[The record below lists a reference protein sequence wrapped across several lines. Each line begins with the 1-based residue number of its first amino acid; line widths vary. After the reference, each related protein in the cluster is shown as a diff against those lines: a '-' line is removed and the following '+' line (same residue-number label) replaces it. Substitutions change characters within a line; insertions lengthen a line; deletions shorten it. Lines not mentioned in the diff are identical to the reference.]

1 MKKIICTISVLPVFL
16 LICSYIPAQHFA
28 NKKIKVS
35 APVKKIIIKYGVA
48 SFYAKKFNGR
58 RTSDGSVFDSEKM
71 TAACNVLPLGTWVK
85 VTNLSNERSVVLHIT
100 DRMHRKNKRLIDVSK
115 NAARQLRFVGKGITR
130 VRVEVLD
137 KNQIANTLK
146 LLS

>member
-1 MKKIICTISVLPVFL
+1 MKKIICTLSALALFL

-28 NKKIKVS
+28 NNKIKASVS
-35 APVKKIIIKYGVA
+35 AKKIIIKYGVA

-58 RTSDGSVFDSEKM
+58 LTSDGSVFDSEKL

-130 VRVEVLD
+130 VKVEVLD
-137 KNQIANTLK
+137 KST
-146 LLS
+146 S